1 MQLVQLVSFSVY
13 SQCSDIIKIPYSD
26 GSYGE
31 YIGCLDDFGDSSG
44 KGILKTDNYQKEGE
58 WESGKLNG
66 QGKFTF
72 KSGVTVEVIFR
83 NNIAMGDGFLTDLKG
98 PK

>member
-1 MQLVQLVSFSVY
+1 MKRLLIILQLVQLVSFSVY

-26 GSYGE
+26 GTYGE
-31 YIGCLDDFGDSSG
+31 YIGCLDDFGASSG

-66 QGKFTF
+66 CLIIIYN
-72 KSGVTVEVIFR
+72 SI
-83 NNIAMGDGFLTDLKG
+83 I
-98 PK
+98 PKMNVKIYSC